1 MSGNKKIEDLRAHI
15 NSIDDELLKL
25 LLQRFDVVKKIGA
38 IKGELEIKIVDS
50 SREEE
55 IINRL
60 SLRSA
65 GKINRDDIESI
76 FRPIYE
82 VSKKLQAKEK

>member
-1 MSGNKKIEDLRAHI
+1 MNENKKIKDLRAHI

-25 LLQRFDVVKKIGA
+25 LLHRFDLVKKIGA
-38 IKGELEIKIVDS
+38 IKRELEIKIADS

-60 SLRSA
+60 SLRST
-65 GKINRDDIESI
+65 GKIKRDDIASI

-82 VSKKLQAKEK
+82 VSKKLQSKEK

>member
-1 MSGNKKIEDLRAHI
+1 MSGNKKIKDLRAHI

-25 LLQRFDVVKKIGA
+25 LLQRFDLVKKIGA

-60 SLRSA
+60 SLRSI
-65 GKINRDDIESI
+65 GKIKRDDRASI

-82 VSKKLQAKEK
+82 VSKKFQAKKK